1 MNRLTIMTPT
11 GAALKMGESYVCET
25 DLREDL
31 MRRYRVAID
40 RLAAYEDTGLGPE
53 EIKEHEAA
61 YTEIMTR
68 TYGPL
73 HQKIGQWLQAEQ
85 DGRLMVLPPNDP
97 LTLEELREMDGDP
110 VWVQPAKPGGKIPAR
125 WMLLECTSKDKDLYL
140 FTPPSGIAQGYK
152 GTDYGK
158 TWLAYRRKPEE
169 GTA

>member
-1 MNRLTIMTPT
+1 MSD
-11 GAALKMGESYVCET
+11 GLKTKYIVRKAET
-25 DLREDL
+25 DEVLENCFVLRPDKD
-31 MRRYRVAID
+31 RAAVAAIRAYAAETD
-40 RLAAYEDTGLGPE
+40 NRNLAADLLQWVGP
-53 EIKEHEAA
+53 
-61 YTEIMTR
+61 T
-68 TYGPL
+68 
-73 HQKIGQWLQAEQ
+73 
-85 DGRLMVLPPNDP
+85 PNVP

-152 GTDYGK
+152 GADYGK